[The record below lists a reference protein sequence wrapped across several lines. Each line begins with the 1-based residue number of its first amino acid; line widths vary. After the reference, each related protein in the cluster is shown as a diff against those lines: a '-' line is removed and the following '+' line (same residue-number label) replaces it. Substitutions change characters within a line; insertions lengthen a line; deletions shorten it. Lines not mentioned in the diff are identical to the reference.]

1 MLSVDELFDTR
12 IGLGRAQYISILSLC
27 LIDMNDG
34 AQLVLSSFLNP
45 IVKQEWHLS
54 SSQIQNMSSVFYL
67 GILIGSLL
75 TGKFSDFYG
84 RRPIIVGGS
93 ILQFVTC
100 CAFAFV
106 QGYYSMLLTRLF
118 YGFTFGIT
126 IALTTS
132 MYSEI
137 VPTAYRGKGLLL
149 INFCVSLG
157 KVFSILLAYIF
168 LDNFHEGN
176 WRGMMV
182 ASSFPSLLVVAGGCI
197 FMYESPRFL
206 LARGNFEESFFILDR
221 YL

>member
-1 MLSVDELFDTR
+1 MLSADEFFDKR
-12 IGLGRAQYISILSLC
+12 VGLGRAQYVSILCLC

-45 IVKQEWHLS
+45 VVKKEWNLS
-54 SSQIQNMSSVFYL
+54 TSQIQNMSSVFYL

-84 RRPIIVGGS
+84 RKPIIIGGS
-93 ILQFVTC
+93 LLQFLTC
-100 CAFAFV
+100 CSFGFV
-106 QGYYSMLLTRLF
+106 QGYASLLAARLV

-149 INFCVSLG
+149 INFCISLG
-157 KVFSILLAYIF
+157 KILSIVLAYIF
-168 LDNFHEGN
+168 LDNFH
-176 WRGMMV
+176 
-182 ASSFPSLLVVAGGCI
+182 
-197 FMYESPRFL
+197 
-206 LARGNFEESFFILDR
+206 
-221 YL
+221 